1 MYHTHTSTTREATI
15 EKTNK
20 RFKSSK
26 LKNKTKLKHIQCV
39 KSQDKGSKSV
49 VKPKTRKRDKQTVNK
64 EKERKYTLKT
74 NGKQSTRNSVREP
87 ER

>member
-1 MYHTHTSTTREATI
+1 M
-15 EKTNK
+15 
-20 RFKSSK
+20 
-26 LKNKTKLKHIQCV
+26 
-39 KSQDKGSKSV
+39 
-49 VKPKTRKRDKQTVNK
+49 KPKTRKRDKQTVNK